1 MEIYQIR
8 TFLTVA
14 RLAHLTRA
22 AEQLHLTQ
30 PAVSKQL
37 KALEQ
42 ELGVV
47 LFERQVGG
55 MALTREGKALLPL
68 AERILFDAMEMI
80 NQART
85 LRGEVAGAVS
95 IGTVIDPESIRLGSF
110 LSALLNYFPKVQ
122 PRLQHGISGWVLERV
137 KAGELD
143 VGFYLGPVT
152 DPDVASLPMC
162 SLTYL
167 IIAPPAWES
176 RMQTATWAD
185 VAAMP
190 WIGTPAGSSQ
200 NRLVRTMFAD
210 RGFTVH
216 TVVEADQESSM
227 VSMVRGGVGLATMRS
242 DLAHDAKV
250 RGEVCIWEGT
260 TQECPLSLVF
270 QASRRD
276 DLLVAACRKA
286 LSDVWPA
293 D

>member
-1 MEIYQIR
+1 
-8 TFLTVA
+8 
-14 RLAHLTRA
+14 
-22 AEQLHLTQ
+22 
-30 PAVSKQL
+30 
-37 KALEQ
+37 
-42 ELGVV
+42 
-47 LFERQVGG
+47 
-55 MALTREGKALLPL
+55 
-68 AERILFDAMEMI
+68 
-80 NQART
+80 
-85 LRGEVAGAVS
+85 
-95 IGTVIDPESIRLGSF
+95 
-110 LSALLNYFPKVQ
+110 
-122 PRLQHGISGWVLERV
+122 
-137 KAGELD
+137 LD

-270 QASRRD
+270 LTSRRD

-286 LSDVWPA
+286 LFDVWPE